1 MGYIVEISRSL
12 SFTYVMND
20 DGFDWVRLG
29 NTMGWFKLDKKTATR
44 PILQCCTVYHLIG
57 SIRTNT
63 APKKSTIRYASGKIR
78 TML

>member
-29 NTMGWFKLDKKTATR
+29 NTMGWFKLDKKNCHTSDSAVLHR
-44 PILQCCTVYHLIG
+44 L
-57 SIRTNT
+57 SFNR
-63 APKKSTIRYASGKIR
+63 
-78 TML
+78 